1 MHELAEFCLAESS
14 VLAEWEGH
22 TGRRLI
28 RAEMRPPSPLTGSSL
43 GPLLG
48 GAAALLGL
56 HCASEGLKHIFKVSC
71 AALRP
76 ALSLH
81 LSLTCRVYVICSC
94 FWSFACICFSRKWK
108 NCAAHVNMFWWINNA
123 HLQLRIP

>member
-76 ALSLH
+76 ALSLPSPFFQEYT
-81 LSLTCRVYVICSC
+81 LPFIPY
-94 FWSFACICFSRKWK
+94 SFYLYILESFS
-108 NCAAHVNMFWWINNA
+108 
-123 HLQLRIP
+123 